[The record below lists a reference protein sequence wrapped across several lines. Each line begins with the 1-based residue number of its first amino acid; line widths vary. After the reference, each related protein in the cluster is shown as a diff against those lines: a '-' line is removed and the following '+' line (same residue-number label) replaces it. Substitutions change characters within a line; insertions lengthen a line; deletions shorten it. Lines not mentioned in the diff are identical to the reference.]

1 MSLIFALI
9 LTTAV
14 GQQTPVQHRVNVEVF
29 QVIELPITIT
39 ETALVK
45 TKKERY
51 LLKCVLSNTSEFPV
65 VGLRYSLIVVDSMNL
80 EKAVVT
86 RNEGFKLAPYKA
98 ESLTFAT
105 PIRLQMKDDERLVLM
120 LEQVISTDYIW
131 EVKNPKEA
139 LTAYIAGDYAVVPRV
154 VRLTNQVDTPP
165 RRRVIY

>member
-14 GQQTPVQHRVNVEVF
+14 GQQIPVQHRVSVEVF
-29 QVIELPITIT
+29 EVLELPITIT
-39 ETALVK
+39 ETTLVK

-51 LLKCVLSNTSEFPV
+51 LLKCILSNNSELRV
-65 VGLRYSLIVVDSMNL
+65 NGLRYSLIVVDSMNVA
-80 EKAVVT
+80 KAVVT
-86 RNEGFKLAPYKA
+86 KNEGLKLAPYKA
-98 ESLTFAT
+98 ESLTFTT
-105 PIRLQMKDDERLVLM
+105 PIQLQIKGDERLVLM

-131 EVKNPKEA
+131 EVTKPKEA
-139 LTAYIAGDYAVVPRV
+139 WTAYIAGDYSVVPRV